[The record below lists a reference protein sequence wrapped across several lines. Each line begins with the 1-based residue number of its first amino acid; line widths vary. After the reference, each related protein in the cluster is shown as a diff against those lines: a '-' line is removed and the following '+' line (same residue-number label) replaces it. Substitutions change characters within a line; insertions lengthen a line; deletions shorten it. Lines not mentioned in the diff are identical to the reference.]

1 MSAIKRNWS
10 CYEQPGSKVEA
21 KLSWISTFSSLLL
34 FQQGIWAQKQQPT
47 SQTRLF
53 TAAVTQ
59 QLCSAVWV
67 TSGREWSII
76 WLPSQDTAGSYRDN
90 VTALGWQCCH
100 VLVLVF
106 SFHKHCPRNR
116 KCVGRDHK
124 VLSRLP
130 IWALAGVIKAMT
142 WLNTRK
148 ITASNP
154 SEGPG
159 DPESYQRTHAHGY
172 THTQLLMWLH
182 KRVWFLFAG
191 TIEAKHGSL

>member
-10 CYEQPGSKVEA
+10 YYEQPGSKVEA
-21 KLSWISTFSSLLL
+21 KLGWISTFSSLLL
-34 FQQGIWAQKQQPT
+34 FQQGIWAQKQRPP
-47 SQTRLF
+47 SQTSLF
-53 TAAVTQ
+53 TAVVTQ

-76 WLPSQDTAGSYRDN
+76 WLPSQDTAGSYRGN

-124 VLSRLP
+124 VLSGLP

-142 WLNTRK
+142 WLIQWRLQPV
-148 ITASNP
+148 I
-154 SEGPG
+154 PG
-159 DPESYQRTHAHGY
+159 RDP
-172 THTQLLMWLH
+172 
-182 KRVWFLFAG
+182 
-191 TIEAKHGSL
+191 GSLNHINAHIHTDIHIHSCPCDYTNVCGFCLRGQ